1 MGRVGV
7 GVGFG
12 EQARVSSYVAP
23 LGMDRFLGCAHMR
36 ILRSRS
42 RYSLAAAVGVAERN
56 RNCNPVG
63 NEQRTI
69 RLTAAAA
76 AVVVVVDLSYWNT
89 RPGHQEHSNDYPGI
103 YVSPR
108 PYGGFELVLIVVG

>member
-7 GVGFG
+7 GLG
-12 EQARVSSYVAP
+12 EQGRVLSYVAP
-23 LGMDRFLGCAHMR
+23 FGKDRFLGYAHLK
-36 ILRSRS
+36 ILCSR
-42 RYSLAAAVGVAERN
+42 AVGVAERN

-76 AVVVVVDLSYWNT
+76 VDLSYWNR
-89 RPGHQEHSNDYPGI
+89 RPGHRGHSHNYPGI
-103 YVSPR
+103 YVSPP
-108 PYGGFELVLIVVG
+108 PYGGF